1 MASMVRGEVLLPSA
15 FAAAIAA
22 AAFDDELVLLRLAA
36 ATELEEGELRSTA
49 WEGRKEVKN

>member
-49 WEGRKEVKN
+49 